1 MKLVSVGPPGAER
14 PAVLAEDGTVLPLD
28 PLLARYGVSGDMS
41 TVLGLLP
48 VLGAEIA
55 ELARHG
61 GPGVPPAE
69 VRFGPPVPRP
79 RQIVMLGAN
88 YRSHI
93 AESAVS
99 GGVPPSKPMLVG
111 KAPSTLVGPGDDI
124 IRPLETDQLDY
135 EVELV
140 VVIGRTGRRIP
151 VERARGHIA
160 GYLVANDVTAKDEM
174 LGDFATIP
182 FYLQLFRGKNF
193 DTFLPTGPWLT
204 TADEIADPSALR
216 VWLSVNGE
224 PRMDCPTK
232 DMASGVDEV
241 VAEVSS
247 VVTLHPGDLILTG
260 SPAGGGGDFD
270 PPRYLRPGDVV
281 RAGIT
286 DLGEIAN
293 TVVDEAGRG

>member
-1 MKLVSVGPPGAER
+1 VRLASFGPPGAER
-14 PAVLAEDGTVLPLD
+14 PGVLGGDGTLVPLD
-28 PLLARYGVSGDMS
+28 PWLARYAVNGDMC

-48 VLGAEIA
+48 ALGAEIA
-55 ELARHG
+55 EFARSG
-61 GPGVPPAE
+61 QPRIPLSR
-69 VRFGPPVPRP
+69 VRLGPPVPRP

-93 AESAVS
+93 ADSAVS

-111 KAPSTLVGPGDDI
+111 KAPSTLVGPHDDI
-124 IRPLETDQLDY
+124 IRPPETDQLDY

-151 VERARGHIA
+151 VERAREHIA
-160 GYLVANDVTAKDEM
+160 GYTVANDVTAKDEM
-174 LGDFATIP
+174 LGDFATVP

-204 TADEIADPSALR
+204 TADEIPDPSALR
-216 VWLSVNGE
+216 AWLSVNGE
-224 PRMDCPTK
+224 LRMDCPTK
-232 DMASGVDEV
+232 DMVSGVDEV
-241 VAEVSS
+241 VAEVSG

-260 SPAGGGGDFD
+260 SPPGGGGNFD
-270 PPRYLRPGDVV
+270 PPRFLRPGDVV

-286 DLGEIAN
+286 DLGEIEN
-293 TVVDEAGRG
+293 TVVDEPGPS